1 MMRRYRTNILPGT
14 LLLLVIT
21 AVYFPTFTNGF
32 TNWDDPL
39 HITENAAVT
48 HLAWQTAAQH
58 FVPTTEYMYH
68 PLTMIL
74 YGVEWQIGNGDP
86 FIFHLTSFLFH
97 LLNVILVFSLF
108 RKLLNDDGA
117 ALFIALLFG
126 IHPMNVEA
134 TAWISGRKDILYAF
148 FFLAGMNSYLR
159 YTSGQRRVY
168 IILTYAA
175 FIFGLLSKPTM
186 VVFPFAMILI
196 MWWQRTG
203 FTRTAMVHAAPF
215 FMLAFVYSIFTL
227 WLSSNDPTATATV
240 QLYAWTQRILMVAAS
255 FVFYIGKFIMPIGL
269 SALYGYP
276 MIRGEMLP
284 AWYYAAPL
292 FLAAF
297 CWCVFRFRNDR
308 HMLFGAGLYVIP
320 LLLVSQIVPF
330 HNSSL
335 VADRYAYIS
344 TIGLAFIVVRIITI
358 ITNNTLF
365 QSPWWISFKTV
376 AAILV
381 IVVLSIVSFERVT
394 IWKNAESLFT
404 NVIRNDTDIW
414 LAYGNRAAAR
424 IATGDFHGAVADCDD
439 AIRLHPKSGILRFN
453 KGNAYKGLE
462 QYRSAIAEYDSAISL
477 GYDKYTVFFNKANAL
492 YALDQF
498 DSAYAYYTLARDLEP
513 RFSQS
518 YVHLGYITLK
528 TFNDPAGAIALFDTA
543 LTLQPEPKEAYYY
556 RAEAHFGLRQI
567 GAAMDDL
574 SRSIAMFPSLIN
586 DPLVVSIDNAV
597 DSIGKEIVRL
607 DARID
612 EKSANIHYYGD
623 RARLYRM
630 VGDTLRAKRDE
641 RRKEQ
646 GVFRRR

>member
-1 MMRRYRTNILPGT
+1 MMRRNRSHILLGAV
-14 LLLLVIT
+14 LLVIA
-21 AVYFPTFTNGF
+21 AVYIPTFTNGF

-48 HLAWQTAAQH
+48 HLSLRTVIHH

-74 YGVEWQIGNGDP
+74 YGAEWQIGNGDP
-86 FIFHLTSFLFH
+86 LIFHLTSFLFH
-97 LLNVILVFSLF
+97 LLNVILVFSFF
-108 RKLLNDDGA
+108 RKLLHDDGA

-148 FFLAGMNSYLR
+148 FFLAGMNSYMR
-159 YTSGQRRVY
+159 YMTEQKRVY
-168 IILTYAA
+168 IVLTYAA
-175 FIFGLLSKPTM
+175 FMFGLLSKPTM
-186 VVFPFAMILI
+186 AVFPFAMILI

-203 FTRTAMVHAAPF
+203 ITRTEIVRTVPF
-215 FMLAFVYSIFTL
+215 FILACAYSVFTL

-240 QLYAWTQRILMVAAS
+240 QLYEWTHRILMIAAS
-255 FVFYIGKFIMPIGL
+255 FVFYIGKFLLPIGL

-284 AWYYAAPL
+284 AWYYAAPF
-292 FLAAF
+292 FLAAL
-297 CWCVFRFRNDR
+297 CWLVFRFRNDR
-308 HMLFGAGLYVIP
+308 HIVFGAGLYVIP

-344 TIGLAFIVVRIITI
+344 TIGLAFIVVRIFRMIA
-358 ITNNTLF
+358 NAALF
-365 QSPWWISFKTV
+365 QSPWWKSFKTV

-381 IVVLSIVSFERVT
+381 IAVLSVVSFDRVT
-394 IWKNAESLFT
+394 VWKNGERLFT
-404 NVIRNDTDIW
+404 DVIRKDTDIW

-424 IATGDFHGAVADCDD
+424 IAAGDFHGAAADCDD

-453 KGNAYKGLE
+453 KGNAHKGLE
-462 QYRSAIAEYDSAISL
+462 QYRSAIADYDSAISL

-492 YALDQF
+492 YAIDQF
-498 DSAYAYYTLARDLEP
+498 DSAYAFYSIARDTEP

-518 YVHLGYITLK
+518 YVHLGYIRLK
-528 TFNDPAGAIALFDTA
+528 NYSDPAGAIALFDTA
-543 LTLQPEPKEAYYY
+543 LTLQPEPKEALYY
-556 RAEAHFGLRQI
+556 RAEGHLGLRQI
-567 GAAMDDL
+567 GAALDDL

-586 DPLVVSIDNAV
+586 DPLVVKINHAV

-607 DARID
+607 DSLID
-612 EKSANIHYYGD
+612 NQPANIEYYGD
-623 RARLYRM
+623 RAKLYRM
-630 VGDTLRAKRDE
+630 LGDTLRA
-641 RRKEQ
+641 RRNEGRTEQ